1 MMRFLRADDPIAKIA
16 LPALTAIAV
25 LLAGGAAPSFAQSLQ
40 NVDKQ
45 LDQLESQLS
54 EQQKQEEF
62 LSRKSRELWTEEQAL
77 QSEAISVARRT
88 QRLETTLTDLEDQ
101 LESLETREKVAAT
114 SLEDKAGQYARI
126 LMALQRLSTT
136 PPEAVIAL
144 PSSPQDTL
152 RSAVLLKA
160 ALPGVEQH
168 ARDLRK
174 ELVQIASLREDIRD
188 RRSDMAAATEELQS
202 ERASLAALLD
212 EKRRLRAQ
220 TEAEAQEAAKAVSLL
235 ADEAKSLGD
244 LLRTLR
250 KRAEGLPAPRTRPD
264 VQIAKR
270 TEPDADTLG
279 ATTIAK
285 NTPPPPPAAKDAP
298 TESAARTDDV
308 IDDDEEFAVGSSITL
323 AQGNLRMPA
332 SGKVVTLFGEKSR
345 GPDGLTVNRSKGIEI
360 STREKAQV
368 VSPFDGKVVF
378 AGPFRGYG
386 RLLIIEHGEG
396 YHSLIAGFDRLDSVV
411 GQYLLAGEPVGI
423 MGETAPKL
431 YLEMRQDGEAINPLP
446 WLASKNGKVSG

>member
-1 MMRFLRADDPIAKIA
+1 MTRFLRANLAYEIA
-16 LPALTAIAV
+16 LPALIAFAV
-25 LLAGGAAPSFAQSLQ
+25 LAAGGAAPSFAQSLQ
-40 NVDKQ
+40 KVDQQ
-45 LDQLESQLS
+45 LDQLENQLS

-77 QSEAISVARRT
+77 QSEAISVARRA

-101 LESLETREKVAAT
+101 LENLEAREKVAAT

-144 PSSPQDTL
+144 PTSPQDTL

-174 ELVQIASLREDIRD
+174 ELGEIATLREDIRN
-188 RRSDMAAATEELQS
+188 RRSELAAATQELQQ

-220 TEAEAQEAAKAVSLL
+220 TEAEAEEAAKAVSVL
-235 ADEAKSLGD
+235 ADEAKSLGE
-244 LLRTLR
+244 LLRNLEN
-250 KRAEGLPAPRTRPD
+250 RAEGLPRPRARPE
-264 VQIAKR
+264 VRVATR

-285 NTPPPPPAAKDAP
+285 NTPPAPPESKSDAGK
-298 TESAARTDDV
+298 TGGNDTS
-308 IDDDEEFAVGSSITL
+308 DEEFAVGSSITL

-360 STREKAQV
+360 STRANAQV

-423 MGETAPKL
+423 MGETSPKL
-431 YLEMRQDGEAINPLP
+431 YLEMRQNGEAINPLP

>member
-1 MMRFLRADDPIAKIA
+1 MTRFLRAKLAYEIA
-16 LPALTAIAV
+16 LPALIAFAV
-25 LLAGGAAPSFAQSLQ
+25 LAAGGAAPSFAQSLQ
-40 NVDKQ
+40 KVDQQ
-45 LDQLESQLS
+45 LDQLENQLS

-77 QSEAISVARRT
+77 QSEAISVARRA

-101 LESLETREKVAAT
+101 LENLEAREKVAAT

-144 PSSPQDTL
+144 PTSPQDTL

-174 ELVQIASLREDIRD
+174 ELGEIATLREDIRN
-188 RRSDMAAATEELQS
+188 RRSELAAATQELQN
-202 ERASLAALLD
+202 ERASLSALLD

-220 TEAEAQEAAKAVSLL
+220 TEAEAEEAAEAVSAL
-235 ADEAKSLGD
+235 ADEAKSLGE
-244 LLRTLR
+244 LLRNLQN
-250 KRAEGLPAPRTRPD
+250 RAEGLPVPRSRPD
-264 VQIAKR
+264 MRVAAR

-285 NTPPPPPAAKDAP
+285 NTPPPPPESK
-298 TESAARTDDV
+298 TEPASSNDSGTNDTSDE
-308 IDDDEEFAVGSSITL
+308 EEFAVGSSITL

-360 STREKAQV
+360 STRANAQV

-423 MGETAPKL
+423 MGETSPKL
-431 YLEMRQDGEAINPLP
+431 YLEMRQNGEAINPLP

>member
-1 MMRFLRADDPIAKIA
+1 MRMMRFLRAKLAYEIA
-16 LPALTAIAV
+16 LPALTAFAV
-25 LLAGGAAPSFAQSLQ
+25 LAAGGAAPSFAQSLQ
-40 NVDKQ
+40 KVDKK

-101 LESLETREKVAAT
+101 LENLETREKRAAT

-144 PSSPQDTL
+144 PTSPQDTL

-174 ELVQIASLREDIRD
+174 ELGEIATLREDIRN
-188 RRSDMAAATEELQS
+188 RRSELASATDALQQ
-202 ERASLAALLD
+202 ERKSLAALLG

-220 TEAEAQEAAKAVSLL
+220 TEAEAHEAAKAVSAL

-244 LLRTLR
+244 LLTSLR
-250 KRAEGLPAPRTRPD
+250 KRAEGLPAPRSRPEMR
-264 VQIAKR
+264 VAAR

-279 ATTIAK
+279 ATPIAR
-285 NTPPPPPAAKDAP
+285 NTPPEPPAAKDAP
-298 TESAARTDDV
+298 TQSEAAKDSSN
-308 IDDDEEFAVGSSITL
+308 DEEFAVGSSITL

-360 STREKAQV
+360 STRANAQV

-423 MGETAPKL
+423 MGETTPKL

>member
-1 MMRFLRADDPIAKIA
+1 MMRFLRAKLAYEIA
-16 LPALTAIAV
+16 LPALIAFAV
-25 LLAGGAAPSFAQSLQ
+25 FAAGGAAPSFAQSLQ
-40 NVDKQ
+40 KVDQQ
-45 LDQLESQLS
+45 LDQLENQLS

-88 QRLETTLTDLEDQ
+88 QRLETTLTELEDQ
-101 LESLETREKVAAT
+101 LETLQAREKVAAT

-144 PSSPQDTL
+144 PTSPQDTL

-174 ELVQIASLREDIRD
+174 ELGEIATLREDIRN
-188 RRSDMAAATEELQS
+188 RRSELAAATQELQQ

-220 TEAEAQEAAKAVSLL
+220 TEAEAEEAAKAVSVL
-235 ADEAKSLGD
+235 ADEAKSLGE
-244 LLRTLR
+244 LLRNLEN
-250 KRAEGLPAPRTRPD
+250 RAEGLPRPRARPE
-264 VQIAKR
+264 VRVATR

-285 NTPPPPPAAKDAP
+285 NTPPPPPESKSDAGK
-298 TESAARTDDV
+298 TGGNDTS
-308 IDDDEEFAVGSSITL
+308 DEEFAVGSSITL

-360 STREKAQV
+360 STRANAQV

-423 MGETAPKL
+423 MGETSPKL
-431 YLEMRQDGEAINPLP
+431 YLEMRQNGEAINPLP

>member
-1 MMRFLRADDPIAKIA
+1 MMRFLRAKSAYEIA
-16 LPALTAIAV
+16 LPAVTALV
-25 LLAGGAAPSFAQSLQ
+25 LCLAGGAAPSFAQSLQ
-40 NVDKQ
+40 KVDKK

-88 QRLETTLTDLEDQ
+88 QRLETTLTELEDQ
-101 LESLETREKVAAT
+101 LQSLETREKVAAT

-144 PSSPQDTL
+144 PTSPQDTL

-174 ELVQIASLREDIRD
+174 ELDEIARLREDIRTQRAD
-188 RRSDMAAATEELQS
+188 VAEATRALQQ
-202 ERASLAALLD
+202 ERKSLAALLS
-212 EKRRLRAQ
+212 EKRRLRTE
-220 TEAEAQEAAKAVSLL
+220 TEAEAHEAAKAVNAL
-235 ADEAKSLGD
+235 ADEAKSLGE
-244 LLRTLR
+244 LLSTLR
-250 KRAEGLPAPRTRPD
+250 KRAEGLPAPRSRPEID
-264 VQIAKR
+264 VATR

-279 ATTIAK
+279 ATTIAR
-285 NTPPPPPAAKDAP
+285 NTPPEPPVRKEEPAAATPKQDG
-298 TESAARTDDV
+298 TS
-308 IDDDEEFAVGSSITL
+308 DEEFAVGSSITL
-323 AQGNLRMPA
+323 AHGHLRMPA

-345 GPDGLTVNRSKGIEI
+345 GPDGLTVTRSKGIEI
-360 STREKAQV
+360 STRANAQV

>member
-1 MMRFLRADDPIAKIA
+1 MMRFLRAKFAYRIA
-16 LPALTAIAV
+16 LPALTVFAVIA
-25 LLAGGAAPSFAQSLQ
+25 AGGAAPSFAQSLQ
-40 NVDKQ
+40 KVDKK

-88 QRLETTLTDLEDQ
+88 QRLESTLTELEDQ
-101 LESLETREKVAAT
+101 LQTLETREKVAAT

-144 PSSPQDTL
+144 PTSPQDTL

-174 ELVQIASLREDIRD
+174 ELSEIATLREDIGD
-188 RRSDMAAATEELQS
+188 RRADVAKATKELQQD
-202 ERASLAALLD
+202 RASLAALLG
-212 EKRRLRAQ
+212 EKRRLRTE
-220 TEAEAQEAAKAVSLL
+220 TEAEAHEAAKAVSAL
-235 ADEAKSLGD
+235 ADEAKSLGE
-244 LLRTLR
+244 LLSTLR
-250 KRAEGLPAPRTRPD
+250 KRAEGLPKPRSRPEI
-264 VQIAKR
+264 QLASR

-279 ATTIAK
+279 ATTIAR
-285 NTPPPPPAAKDAP
+285 NPPPEPPARKDDAP
-298 TESAARTDDV
+298 SAPDKKDGTS
-308 IDDDEEFAVGSSITL
+308 DEEFAVGSSITL
-323 AQGNLRMPA
+323 AHGHLRMPA

-345 GPDGLTVNRSKGIEI
+345 GPDGLTVTRSKGIEI
-360 STREKAQV
+360 STRANAQV

-423 MGETAPKL
+423 MGETSPKL
-431 YLEMRQDGEAINPLP
+431 YLEMRQNGEAINPLP

>member
-1 MMRFLRADDPIAKIA
+1 MMRFLRAKSVSKIA
-16 LPALTAIAV
+16 PFAMTALV
-25 LLAGGAAPSFAQSLQ
+25 LCMANGAAPSFAQSLQ
-40 NVDKQ
+40 KVDQK

-62 LSRKSRELWTEEQAL
+62 LARKSRELWTEEQAL

-101 LESLETREKVAAT
+101 LETLETREKVAAT

-144 PSSPQDTL
+144 PTSPQDTL

-174 ELVQIASLREDIRD
+174 ELGEIATLREDIRN
-188 RRSDMAAATEELQS
+188 RRSELAAATQELQQ

-220 TEAEAQEAAKAVSLL
+220 TEAEAEEAAKAVSAL
-235 ADEAKSLGD
+235 ADEAKSLGE
-244 LLRTLR
+244 LLRNLEN
-250 KRAEGLPAPRTRPD
+250 RAEGLPRPRARPEFR
-264 VQIAKR
+264 VAAR

-279 ATTIAK
+279 ATTIAR
-285 NTPPPPPAAKDAP
+285 NTPPPPPERKSDAG
-298 TESAARTDDV
+298 TTGGNDTSE
-308 IDDDEEFAVGSSITL
+308 EEFAVGRSITL

-332 SGKVVTLFGEKSR
+332 TGKVVTLFGEKSR

-360 STREKAQV
+360 STRANAQV

-423 MGETAPKL
+423 MGETSPKL
-431 YLEMRQDGEAINPLP
+431 YLEMRQNGEAINPLP

>member
-1 MMRFLRADDPIAKIA
+1 MTRFLRAKLAYEIA
-16 LPALTAIAV
+16 LPALIAFAV
-25 LLAGGAAPSFAQSLQ
+25 FVAGGAAPSFAQSLQ
-40 NVDKQ
+40 KVDQK

-88 QRLETTLTDLEDQ
+88 QRLETTLTELEDQ
-101 LESLETREKVAAT
+101 LATLESREKVAAT

-144 PSSPQDTL
+144 PTSPQDTL
-152 RSAVLLKA
+152 RSAVVLKA

-174 ELVQIASLREDIRD
+174 ELGEIATLREDIRKQ
-188 RRSDMAAATEELQS
+188 RSDVAAATDNLQR
-202 ERASLAALLD
+202 ERASLAALLA
-212 EKRRLRAQ
+212 EKRRLRTE
-220 TEAEAQEAAKAVSLL
+220 TEAEAQEAAKAVSAL
-235 ADEAKSLGD
+235 ADEAKSLGE
-244 LLRTLR
+244 LLRNLQN
-250 KRAEGLPAPRTRPD
+250 RAEGLPTPRTRPEIR
-264 VQIAKR
+264 VAAR
-270 TEPDADTLG
+270 TEPAG
-279 ATTIAK
+279 ATSASTPIAR
-285 NTPPPPPAAKDAP
+285 NTPPPPP
-298 TESAARTDDV
+298 ESKSSQGSSADSNTDNDTGK
-308 IDDDEEFAVGSSITL
+308 EEFAVGSSITL
-323 AQGNLRMPA
+323 AQGKLRMPA

-360 STREKAQV
+360 STRANAQV

-386 RLLIIEHGEG
+386 SLLIIEHGEG

-431 YLEMRQDGEAINPLP
+431 YLEMRQNGEAINPLP

>member
-1 MMRFLRADDPIAKIA
+1 MRVLQARKSALKIT
-16 LPALTAIAV
+16 LPALTALAV
-25 LLAGGAAPSFAQSLQ
+25 LLAGGVAPSFAQSLQ
-40 NVDKQ
+40 KVDRK
-45 LDQLESQLS
+45 LDQLEDQLS

-88 QRLETTLTDLEDQ
+88 QRLETTLTELEDQ
-101 LESLETREKVAAT
+101 LAELEKREKRANT

-144 PSSPQDTL
+144 PTSPQDTL

-174 ELVQIASLREDIRD
+174 ELQDIATLRTDIRD
-188 RRSDMAAATEELQS
+188 RRAEMATATASLQEE
-202 ERASLAALLD
+202 RNSLAALLD
-212 EKRRLRAQ
+212 EKRRLRSE
-220 TEAEAQEAAKAVSLL
+220 TEAEAREAAKAVNEL
-235 ADEAKSLGD
+235 ADKAKSLGD
-244 LLRTLR
+244 LLATLR
-250 KRAEGLPAPRTRPD
+250 NRAEGLPKPRMRPEK
-264 VQIAKR
+264 QPEPQLAKR
-270 TEPDADTLG
+270 TEPDSDTLG
-279 ATTIAK
+279 PLTIAK
-285 NTPPPPPAAKDAP
+285 SEPPKPPAEKSR
-298 TESAARTDDV
+298 TEPS
-308 IDDDEEFAVGSSITL
+308 DEEKFAVGSSITS
-323 AQGNLRMPA
+323 ARGHLRMPV

-345 GPDGLTVNRSKGIEI
+345 GPDGLTVARSKGIEI
-360 STREKAQV
+360 TTRENAQV

-386 RLLIIEHGEG
+386 ELLIIEHGEG
-396 YHSLIAGFDRLDSVV
+396 YHSLIAGFDRLNSVV
-411 GQYLLAGEPVGI
+411 GQYVLAGEPVGI
-423 MGETAPKL
+423 MGQTAPKL

>member
-1 MMRFLRADDPIAKIA
+1 MRFLRTDLRSKTT
-16 LPALTAIAV
+16 LPALAVITAMI
-25 LLAGGAAPSFAQSLQ
+25 AGGAMPSFAQSVSK
-40 NVDKQ
+40 VDSQ
-45 LDQLESQLS
+45 LDKLESQLS

-62 LSRKSRELWTEEQAL
+62 LARKSRELWTEEQAL

-101 LESLETREKVAAT
+101 LDDLEVREKHAST

-144 PSSPQDTL
+144 PTSPQDTL
-152 RSAVLLKA
+152 RSAILLKA

-168 ARDLRK
+168 ARDLRA
-174 ELVQIASLREDIRD
+174 ELTEIATLREDIRT
-188 RRSDMAAATEELQS
+188 RRSEMASATDELQQ
-202 ERASLAALLD
+202 ERQSLAALLG
-212 EKRRLRAQ
+212 EKRKLRSE
-220 TEAEAQEAAKAVSLL
+220 TEAEAKMASRAVNEL
-235 ADEAKSLGD
+235 ADKARSLGD
-244 LLRTLR
+244 LLTSLK
-250 KRAEGLPAPRTRPD
+250 KRADGVPIPRIRPER
-264 VQIAKR
+264 QIAKNV
-270 TEPDADTLG
+270 EQPAKPSPS
-279 ATTIAK
+279 TTIAK
-285 NTPPPPPAAKDAP
+285 NEPPTPPPEKNAPAQKP
-298 TESAARTDDV
+298 TPA
-308 IDDDEEFAVGSSITL
+308 DDEEFAVGSSISL
-323 AQGNLRMPA
+323 AHGQLRMPA
-332 SGKVVTLFGEKSR
+332 SGKVVTLFGERSK
-345 GPDGLTVNRSKGIEI
+345 GPDGLAVTHSKGIEI
-360 STREKAQV
+360 DTRARAQV

-423 MGETAPKL
+423 MGEISPKL
-431 YLEMRQDGEAINPLP
+431 YLEMRHDGEAVNPLP

>member
-1 MMRFLRADDPIAKIA
+1 MMRFLRAKSVSKIA
-16 LPALTAIAV
+16 LPALIAFAV
-25 LLAGGAAPSFAQSLQ
+25 FAAGGAAPSYAQSLQ
-40 NVDKQ
+40 KVDQK

-62 LSRKSRELWTEEQAL
+62 LARKSRELWTEEQAL

-88 QRLETTLTDLEDQ
+88 QRLETSLTDLEDQ
-101 LESLETREKVAAT
+101 LETLETREKVAAT

-144 PSSPQDTL
+144 PTSPQDTL

-168 ARDLRK
+168 ARDLRR
-174 ELVQIASLREDIRD
+174 ELGEIATLRDDIRQ
-188 RRSDMAAATEELQS
+188 RRSDVASATKELQQ

-220 TEAEAQEAAKAVSLL
+220 TEAEAEEAARAVSLL
-235 ADEAKSLGD
+235 ADEAKSLGE
-244 LLRTLR
+244 LLRNLQN
-250 KRAEGLPAPRTRPD
+250 RAEGLPIPRTRPE
-264 VQIAKR
+264 VRVATR

-279 ATTIAK
+279 ATTIAR
-285 NTPPPPPAAKDAP
+285 NTPPPPP
-298 TESAARTDDV
+298 ESKSTSDTGGGNGTR
-308 IDDDEEFAVGSSITL
+308 DEEFAVGSSITL

-360 STREKAQV
+360 STRANAQV

-423 MGETAPKL
+423 MGETSPKL

>member
-1 MMRFLRADDPIAKIA
+1 MMRFLRADPVSKMT
-16 LPALTAIAV
+16 LPALTALAV
-25 LLAGGAAPSFAQSLQ
+25 LIAGGAAPSYAQSLQ
-40 NVDKQ
+40 KVDQ
-45 LDQLESQLS
+45 ELDQLESQLT

-88 QRLETTLTDLEDQ
+88 QRLEATLTDMEDQ
-101 LESLETREKVAAT
+101 LATLESREKRAAT

-144 PSSPQDTL
+144 PTSPQDTL

-174 ELVQIASLREDIRD
+174 ELGEIASLREDIRN
-188 RRSDMAAATEELQS
+188 RRGDVAKATSELQS
-202 ERASLAALLD
+202 ERASLAELLG
-212 EKRRLRAQ
+212 EKRRLRAA
-220 TEAEAQEAAKAVSLL
+220 TEAEAREAAKAVSAL

-250 KRAEGLPAPRTRPD
+250 KRAEGLPKPRARPD
-264 VQIAKR
+264 VEVATR

-279 ATTIAK
+279 TSTIAK
-285 NTPPPPPAAKDAP
+285 NTPPPPPVDRDDPGKVG
-298 TESAARTDDV
+298 TDNDTTN
-308 IDDDEEFAVGSSITL
+308 EEDFAVGSSITL
-323 AQGNLRMPA
+323 AHGDLRMPA

-345 GPDGLTVNRSKGIEI
+345 GPDGLTVTRSKGIEI
-360 STREKAQV
+360 STRANAQV

-378 AGPFRGYG
+378 SGPFRGYG

>member
-1 MMRFLRADDPIAKIA
+1 MTRFLRVNRTWKIA
-16 LPALTAIAV
+16 LPAATV
-25 LLAGGAAPSFAQSLQ
+25 LALCLAGGAVPSFAQSLQ
-40 NVDKQ
+40 KVDQQ
-45 LDQLESQLS
+45 LDQLENQLS

-101 LESLETREKVAAT
+101 LQSLENREKNAAT

-144 PSSPQDTL
+144 PTSPQDTL

-174 ELVQIASLREDIRD
+174 ELVEIASLREDIRQ
-188 RRSDMAAATEELQS
+188 RRSDVAAATAQLQD
-202 ERASLAALLD
+202 ERTSLAALLD

-220 TEAEAQEAAKAVSLL
+220 TEAEAEEAAKAVSLL
-235 ADEAKSLGD
+235 ADEAKSLGE
-244 LLRTLR
+244 LLRNLQ
-250 KRAEGLPAPRTRPD
+250 KRAEGLPTPRSRPE
-264 VQIAKR
+264 IRLAAR

-279 ATTIAK
+279 TTTIAK
-285 NTPPPPPAAKDAP
+285 NTPPPAPVSKTEPENNAAATGND
-298 TESAARTDDV
+298 TSE
-308 IDDDEEFAVGSSITL
+308 EEFAVGSSITL

-345 GPDGLTVNRSKGIEI
+345 GPDGLTVNRAKGIEI
-360 STREKAQV
+360 STRANAQV

-423 MGETAPKL
+423 MGETSPKL

>member
-1 MMRFLRADDPIAKIA
+1 MRVKSFAKA
-16 LPALTAIAV
+16 TLPALTVFSV
-25 LLAGGAAPSFAQSLQ
+25 LCAGGAAPALAQSLQ
-40 NVDKQ
+40 KVDKQ
-45 LDQLESQLS
+45 LDQLEDQLS
-54 EQQKQEEF
+54 AQQKQEEF

-88 QRLETTLTDLEDQ
+88 QRLETTLTELEDQ
-101 LESLETREKVAAT
+101 LETLENREKRAAT

-168 ARDLRK
+168 ARDLRR
-174 ELVQIASLREDIRD
+174 ELEEIATLRDDIRT
-188 RRSDMAAATEELQS
+188 RRSEMGEAT
-202 ERASLAALLD
+202 AALQTERNALSD
-212 EKRRLRAQ
+212 LLREKRRLRSE
-220 TEAEAQEAAKAVSLL
+220 TEAEAREAAKAVNAL
-235 ADEAKSLGD
+235 ATEARSLGD
-244 LLRTLR
+244 LLENLR
-250 KRAEGLPAPRTRPD
+250 NRAEGLPIPRPRPERR
-264 VQIAKR
+264 VAAR
-270 TEPDADTLG
+270 TPDSDTLG
-279 ATTIAK
+279 ATTIARA
-285 NTPPPPPAAKDAP
+285 TPPPPPAEKSTSSETTSAP
-298 TESAARTDDV
+298 SQGETE
-308 IDDDEEFAVGSSITL
+308 EELTVGSSISL
-323 AQGNLRMPA
+323 ARGQLRMPA

-345 GPDGLTVNRSKGIEI
+345 GPDGLPVASSKGIEI
-360 STREKAQV
+360 QTRENAQV

-386 RLLIIEHGEG
+386 QLLIIEHGEG

-411 GQYLLAGEPVGI
+411 GQYLLAGEPIGT
-423 MGETAPKL
+423 MGQTAPKL
-431 YLEMRQDGEAINPLP
+431 YLEMRQNGEAINPLP

>member
-1 MMRFLRADDPIAKIA
+1 MRFLRANTASKMS
-16 LPALTAIAV
+16 LPALAAFAV
-25 LLAGGAAPSFAQSLQ
+25 LVAGGAAPSFAQSLQ
-40 NVDKQ
+40 KVDRK
-45 LDQLESQLS
+45 LDQLENQLS

-101 LESLETREKVAAT
+101 LETLEAREKRANT

-144 PSSPQDTL
+144 PTSPQNTL

-168 ARDLRK
+168 ARDLRN
-174 ELVQIASLREDIRD
+174 ELHDISTLRADIRD
-188 RRSDMAAATEELQS
+188 RREEMATATAALQQ
-202 ERASLAALLD
+202 ERGSLAALLD
-212 EKRRLRAQ
+212 EKRRLRSE
-220 TEAEAQEAAKAVSLL
+220 TEAEAREAAKAVSKL

-244 LLRTLR
+244 LLATLR
-250 KRAEGLPAPRTRPD
+250 TRAEGLPIPRMRPD
-264 VQIAKR
+264 EPIKQQPEPQLAKR
-270 TEPDADTLG
+270 TEPDSDTLG
-279 ATTIAK
+279 TSTIAK
-285 NTPPPPPAAKDAP
+285 NEPPKPPAEKGNAP
-298 TESAARTDDV
+298 SAESA
-308 IDDDEEFAVGSSITL
+308 DDEKFAVGSSITL
-323 AQGNLRMPA
+323 ARGHLRMPV

-345 GPDGLTVNRSKGIEI
+345 GPDGLTVARSKGIEI
-360 STREKAQV
+360 STRENAQV

-378 AGPFRGYG
+378 SGPFRGYG

-411 GQYLLAGEPVGI
+411 GQYVLAGEPVGI

>member
-1 MMRFLRADDPIAKIA
+1 MSMTQDNAWTDKVAIVTGGSSGIGRATALALAERGAKVVITGRDLTRLDAVADSHANLLPLRADSADPASADQAVAVA
-16 LPALTAIAV
+16 LGEWGQLD
-25 LLAGGAAPSFAQSLQ
+25 LLVNNAGAGGMAPVEHYDADTIARICAINILAPS
-40 NVDKQ
+40 
-45 LDQLESQLS
+45 
-54 EQQKQEEF
+54 
-62 LSRKSRELWTEEQAL
+62 
-77 QSEAISVARRT
+77 
-88 QRLETTLTDLEDQ
+88 
-101 LESLETREKVAAT
+101 
-114 SLEDKAGQYARI
+114 
-126 LMALQRLSTT
+126 LM
-136 PPEAVIAL
+136 
-144 PSSPQDTL
+144 
-152 RSAVLLKA
+152 LKA

-174 ELVQIASLREDIRD
+174 ELGEIATLREDIRN
-188 RRSDMAAATEELQS
+188 RRSELAAATQELQQ
-202 ERASLAALLD
+202 ERASLSALLD

-220 TEAEAQEAAKAVSLL
+220 TEAEAEEAAKAVSVL
-235 ADEAKSLGD
+235 ADEAKSLGE
-244 LLRTLR
+244 LLRNLQN
-250 KRAEGLPAPRTRPD
+250 RAEGLPVPRSRPD
-264 VQIAKR
+264 MRVAAR

-285 NTPPPPPAAKDAP
+285 NTPPPPPESK
-298 TESAARTDDV
+298 TEPASSNDSGTNDTSDE
-308 IDDDEEFAVGSSITL
+308 EEFAVGSSITL

-360 STREKAQV
+360 STRANAQV

-423 MGETAPKL
+423 MGETSPKL
-431 YLEMRQDGEAINPLP
+431 YLEMRQNGEAINPLP

>member
-1 MMRFLRADDPIAKIA
+1 MMRFLRANIAYRIA
-16 LPALTAIAV
+16 LPALTALAV
-25 LLAGGAAPSFAQSLQ
+25 LLAGGAAPSFAQSLEK
-40 NVDKQ
+40 VDQK
-45 LDQLESQLS
+45 LDQLESQLT

-88 QRLETTLTDLEDQ
+88 QRLETSLTDLEDQ
-101 LESLETREKVAAT
+101 LASLESREKVAAT

-144 PSSPQDTL
+144 PTSPQDTL

-174 ELVQIASLREDIRD
+174 ELGEIASLREDIRN
-188 RRSDMAAATEELQS
+188 RRSDVGKATAALQS
-202 ERASLAALLD
+202 ERASLAELLD
-212 EKRRLRAQ
+212 EKRRLRAA
-220 TEAEAQEAAKAVSLL
+220 TEAEAHEAAKAVSAL

-250 KRAEGLPAPRTRPD
+250 KRAEGLPMPRTRPN
-264 VQIAKR
+264 VEVAKR

-279 ATTIAK
+279 TSTIAK
-285 NTPPPPPAAKDAP
+285 NTPPPPPADKDEP
-298 TESAARTDDV
+298 GDV
-308 IDDDEEFAVGSSITL
+308 RNENDTANEEDFAVGNSITL
-323 AQGNLRMPA
+323 AHGDLRMPA

-345 GPDGLTVNRSKGIEI
+345 GPDGLTVTKSKGIEI
-360 STREKAQV
+360 STRANAQV

-378 AGPFRGYG
+378 SGPFRGYG

>member
-1 MMRFLRADDPIAKIA
+1 MTRFLRVKRVRKIA
-16 LPALTAIAV
+16 PFALTAFAV
-25 LLAGGAAPSFAQSLQ
+25 LLANGAAPSFAQSLQ
-40 NVDKQ
+40 KVDQK

-88 QRLETTLTDLEDQ
+88 QRLETTLTELEEQ
-101 LESLETREKVAAT
+101 LETLESREKVAAT

-144 PSSPQDTL
+144 PTSPQDTL
-152 RSAVLLKA
+152 RSAVVLKA

-174 ELVQIASLREDIRD
+174 ELGEIATLREDIRKQ
-188 RRSDMAAATEELQS
+188 RSDVAAATDNLQR
-202 ERASLAALLD
+202 ERASLAALLA
-212 EKRRLRAQ
+212 EKRRLRTE
-220 TEAEAQEAAKAVSLL
+220 TEAEAQEAAKAVSAL
-235 ADEAKSLGD
+235 ADEAKSLGE
-244 LLRTLR
+244 LLRNLQN
-250 KRAEGLPAPRTRPD
+250 RAEGLPTPRTRPEIR
-264 VQIAKR
+264 VAAR
-270 TEPDADTLG
+270 TEPVG
-279 ATTIAK
+279 TTPASTPIAR
-285 NTPPPPPAAKDAP
+285 NTPPPPP
-298 TESAARTDDV
+298 ESKSVQGNGAGSNTDNDTSK
-308 IDDDEEFAVGSSITL
+308 EEFAVGSSITL
-323 AQGNLRMPA
+323 AQGKLRMPA

-360 STREKAQV
+360 STRANAQV

-386 RLLIIEHGEG
+386 SLLIIEHGEG

-431 YLEMRQDGEAINPLP
+431 YLEMRQNGEAINPLP